1 MRWDDLELLRRIDE
15 LEQGGNV
22 APLSSGLNLLQDM
35 GGQGVAWDREAP
47 AFARELLLASVAG
60 YLTWRENVGQFVH
73 SPSPINDPSYWLQ
86 QIWELR
92 LTLAG
97 RDRARGRVIQR
108 PLPDPD
114 EDDDRLVTGMTL
126 EEVARSIADVYTA
139 TQLPRYLHD
148 SGVPAEYLGGA
159 SEQPKW
165 EYVLS
170 VLERLHD
177 GGSGA
182 RRVLREF
189 IGGWLDGRHHDPPR
203 PDVRRR
209 ITALLAQQGWHVRD
223 GRLVIGERSHDAAGN
238 LTALGRD
245 VRVAALHPEIR
256 QVADRYIDSDRME
269 VAIFESFKAVINRVK
284 AMTGLDGDGGSGLLG
299 QVFSDEKPRLI
310 LGDPSTQTGKDVQ
323 RGMRFLFMGAA
334 AAIRNPDA
342 HEQFRILGPE
352 ESLEELALASMLM
365 RRLDAAVIVDP

>member
-1 MRWDDLELLRRIDE
+1 MRWDDLELLRRIDD
-15 LEQGGNV
+15 LEQTGNFGT
-22 APLSSGLNLLQDM
+22 LSSGLNLLQDM
-35 GGQGVAWDREAP
+35 GGQGVIWDRESP
-47 AFARELLLASVAG
+47 AFAHELQLANDAG
-60 YLTWRENVGQFVH
+60 YLTWREDTGRFVH
-73 SPSPINDPSYWLQ
+73 NPGPTSDPIYWLQ

-97 RDRARGRVIQR
+97 RDRARGRVIQH

-114 EDDDRLVTGMTL
+114 EDDDRIITGMAL

-139 TQLPRYLHD
+139 NQLPRYLRD
-148 SGVPAEYLGGA
+148 SGVPAKYLGDTN
-159 SEQPKW
+159 EQAKW

-170 VLERLHD
+170 ILEELHD
-177 GGSGA
+177 GGSAA

-203 PDVRRR
+203 PDIRQR
-209 ITALLAQQGWHVRD
+209 ITALLAQQGWHIRD
-223 GRLVIGERSHDAAGN
+223 GRLVIGERTHDAAGT

-245 VRVAALHPEIR
+245 ARVATLHPEIR
-256 QVADRYIDSDRME
+256 QVADRYIDGDRIE
-269 VAIFESFKAVINRVK
+269 VAIFESFKAVINRVA
-284 AMTGLDGDGGSGLLG
+284 AMTGIDGDGGSAFLG
-299 QVFSDEKPRLI
+299 RVFSDENPRL
-310 LGDPSTQTGKDVQ
+310 LFGEQSTLTGKNVQ

-352 ESLEELALASMLM
+352 ESFEELAFASMLM